1 MPGAAFAASG
11 GRRSSRG
18 GGPGGPPPRVAPTR
32 TPPAVPP
39 VAPTFRALAGVLAP
53 VATPFRADEAID
65 LDAFGANVRAHLEA
79 GLHGVVV
86 AGSTGEAALL
96 DDEERVRLVAMARA
110 LVPDERWLV
119 AGTGGESTRQTV
131 RRCRQAAAEGADA
144 VLVVAPHYYTAAM
157 TTDALRAH
165 YARVADESPAPVLL
179 YNMPKYMHFSLDP
192 ALVAELA
199 RHENVVGMKDSSGD
213 AALLGRYQES
223 QGPAFT
229 VLTGS
234 GGGLH
239 GALHGGSPGAILA
252 VALFAPALALEVLHR
267 WRAGDAAGSAAAQ
280 ERLGALARD
289 VVGALG
295 VPGVKAALE
304 RVGLRG
310 GPVRSPLRPL
320 DDDQRAR
327 VHAAVDAAL
336 AAPAGAAR

>member
-1 MPGAAFAASG
+1 MPSA
-11 GRRSSRG
+11 
-18 GGPGGPPPRVAPTR
+18 APTS
-32 TPPAVPP
+32 
-39 VAPTFRALAGVLAP
+39 RALAGVLAP
-53 VATPFRADEAID
+53 VATPFRTDEALD
-65 LDAFGANVRAHLEA
+65 LDAFGANVRAHLDA

-96 DDEERVRLVAMARA
+96 DDEERVRLVAMART

-144 VLVVAPHYYTAAM
+144 ALVVAPHYYTAAM
-157 TTDALRAH
+157 TADALRAH
-165 YARVADESPAPVLL
+165 YARVADESPVPVLL

-192 ALVAELA
+192 ALVGELA
-199 RHENVVGMKDSSGD
+199 EHPNVVGMKDSSGD
-213 AALLGRYQES
+213 AALLGRYLES
-223 QGPAFT
+223 RSPAFT

-239 GALHGGSPGAILA
+239 GALAGGAAGGILA
-252 VALFAPALALEVLHR
+252 VALFAPALALEVLER
-267 WRAGDAAGSAAAQ
+267 WRADDAAASAAAQ
-280 ERLGALARD
+280 ARLAPLARD

-295 VPGVKAALE
+295 VPGVKAALD
-304 RVGLRG
+304 RAGLRG
-310 GPVRSPLRPL
+310 GPVRAPLRPL
-320 DDDQRAR
+320 ADDERAR